1 MNFTPLI
8 FDQAKKYEG
17 FVEFILVAGAPIS
30 VKNVK
35 GIEKISERKLT
46 PEDVHETLA
55 SLRTHVA
62 GRIRLEPNRGVFS
75 FGIPEV
81 GRFRVVYFLQRGSLV
96 VSVAK
101 TSFEPLN
108 LEDILENKEAYKKA
122 SEIILEKNII
132 CVLSPSKIA
141 YGEFMLSFLN
151 KIGEEKS
158 LLIYTAE
165 RPLTYLLKHKNS
177 LFIQR
182 EIGMD
187 IDNLREALRDSLSIY
202 PNILF
207 VNDMFL
213 SGGETL
219 KDVFEFFPYPFSV
232 VFGLIG
238 EKREDF
244 EKTLKNFNM
253 EYVKDAVNF
262 LWILKYREGKYHL
275 EIIT

>member
-8 FDQAKKYEG
+8 FDQARKYEG
-17 FVEFILVAGAPIS
+17 FVEFILVAGASIS

-35 GIEKISERKLT
+35 GIENISERKLT

-75 FGIPEV
+75 FGVPEV
-81 GRFRVVYFLQRGSLV
+81 GKFRVVYFLQRGSLV

-101 TSFEPLN
+101 TSFEPLK
-108 LEDILENKEAYKKA
+108 LEDILENKEVYEKA
-122 SEIILEKNII
+122 SEVILEKNII
-132 CVLSPSKIA
+132 CVLSPSKIT

-165 RPLTYLLKHKNS
+165 RPLTYLLKHKKS
-177 LFIQR
+177 VFIQR

-187 IDNLREALRDSLSIY
+187 IDNLKEALRDSLSIY

-207 VNDMFL
+207 VNDIYL

-219 KDVFEFFPYPFSV
+219 KDIFEFFPYPFSI

-238 EKREDF
+238 EKKEDF

-253 EYVKDAVNF
+253 EYVEDAVNS
-262 LWILKYREGKYHL
+262 LWILKYKEGKYHL